1 MGHAA
6 TVSEIAYWLM
16 DEVFAPNYQNNAEAE
31 YYAEMIFQFGAH
43 SVEMIIDCVKPS
55 DVHSFRW
62 MHHIHRR
69 MLVTFLLETDHPAAA
84 TGSDLPW

>member
-6 TVSEIAYWLM
+6 TVSEIAHWLM
-16 DEVFAPNYQNNAEAE
+16 DEVFAPEYENDAEAG

-43 SVEMIIDCVKPS
+43 SVDMIVDYVKPT
-55 DVHSFRW
+55 DVHSFKW

-69 MLVTFLLETDHPAAA
+69 MFVTFLLETDHRAAA
-84 TGSDLPW
+84 IG